1 MKIVVPIDDAA
12 AEAFLPPAKPDGS
25 GVGLNYADQL
35 LKPLKVTLADGRK
48 LTAKRRGLKITVSIG
63 ERSGEAIFR
72 RLEHGPEEKAI
83 VRHALQE
90 AVKNAGAT
98 LSFEPGLLHLEV
110 ADAPAS

>member
-1 MKIVVPIDDAA
+1 MRVAVPIDDAV

-35 LKPLKVTLADGRK
+35 LKPLKLTLADGRK
-48 LTAKRRGLKITVSIG
+48 LSAKRRGLKITITIG

-72 RLEHGPEEKAI
+72 RLEHGPGEKAI

-90 AVKNAGAT
+90 AARNAGAT
-98 LSFEPGLLHLEV
+98 LVFEPGLLQLEL
-110 ADAPAS
+110 ADAPAG